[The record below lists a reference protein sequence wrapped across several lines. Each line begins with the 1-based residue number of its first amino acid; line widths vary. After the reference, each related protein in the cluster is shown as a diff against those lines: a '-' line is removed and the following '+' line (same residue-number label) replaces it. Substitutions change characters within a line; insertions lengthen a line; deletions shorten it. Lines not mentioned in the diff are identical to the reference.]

1 MTVEQVK
8 VNIVADGSKVGTE
21 VSKLKRDMGG
31 LSDAADKIGLSW
43 AKLGGIIGGA
53 LSVGAA
59 ASFLRSV
66 NSSADALNDLSGRL
80 GASAAGLQSLQVAAT
95 LAGGSTESMNT
106 ALAKMSETIGNALN
120 GNKQAVAAFDQLGLS
135 AKELANLKADE
146 AFRRIADATAEIPNT
161 FQRASAAQDVFGR
174 GAKEIAGLLAE
185 GGAAIDSVNRKLAEQ
200 GAAIDNLDIARI
212 GVMNDELQFQQ
223 TVVQNLGT
231 KFLSGLAPAIGVATD
246 AFAKMLS
253 AAGGA
258 TESGR
263 AFGVVMTG
271 AIKLI
276 ESAVYGL
283 AAVFEGLRATVAVV
297 LAAISNAAGNVI
309 GVVASAGEALGL
321 GFAGNLRT
329 ASDSAFA
336 FGESFASIAASA
348 KSNAMAAASAAIQAG
363 ADILNAGLIFD
374 QQAAALEKRAQAA
387 VDRVS
392 QAQGGAA
399 AALGG
404 AASGAAGKDA
414 KGAKQRPYE
423 LSAGTLFMEKLNPFD
438 DPRVMQELEIN
449 DALQAIQDQY
459 AETTLGKLA
468 AFEDTKLGMMLTS
481 SSLMQQIEWN
491 KNATLGDAMTNLVGL
506 AAQQSGAL
514 GKIGKAFAVAQTIWS
529 TGSAIMK
536 VFQQLGWPAGIGP
549 AASIAAMGA
558 SQLANIKNTNL
569 GSGGTIA
576 PSRGGGATLGAPVL
590 SDNVA
595 ATRPQESERSATQ
608 VIIQGNVFSS
618 QETAQWIIEQIRDAV
633 NTRDA
638 VFISSNSRQALELAG
653 A

>member
-8 VNIVADGSKVGTE
+8 VHITADGSKVGTE

-185 GGAAIDSVNRKLAEQ
+185 GGAAIDAVNQRLEEQ
-200 GAAIDNLDIARI
+200 GAAIDDLDIGKI
-212 GVMNDELQFQQ
+212 GAMNDELQFQQ

-231 KFLSGLAPAIGVATD
+231 KFLSGLVPAINV
-246 AFAKMLS
+246 
-253 AAGGA
+253 
-258 TESGR
+258 
-263 AFGVVMTG
+263 
-271 AIKLI
+271 
-276 ESAVYGL
+276 
-283 AAVFEGLRATVAVV
+283 TV
-297 LAAISNAAGNVI
+297 
-309 GVVASAGEALGL
+309 
-321 GFAGNLRT
+321 
-329 ASDSAFA
+329 
-336 FGESFASIAASA
+336 ESFAGLIGNMGGAAAAGASFGTA
-348 KSNAMAAASAAIQAG
+348 VLGALKIVESGVYFLIEAFELLRFAGARAMATIVRPVTSLPGPIGNALDVLSSAVFAITDNQAVAEQAAQSLDRVAESAMENARTAG
-363 ADILNAGLIFD
+363 AAALKAGNDLLNVSAIFD
-374 QQAAALEKRAQAA
+374 QASKDAEARAAEVIARWT
-387 VDRVS
+387 
-392 QAQGGAA
+392 QAQGGV

-404 AASGAAGKDA
+404 AAGAAGKDA
-414 KGAKQRPYE
+414 KAGKQRPYE
-423 LSAGTLFMEKLNPFD
+423 LSAGTLYMEKLNPFD

-506 AAQQSGAL
+506 ASQQSGTL

-529 TGSAIMK
+529 TGTAIMK
-536 VFQQLGWPAGIGP
+536 AMAEVPYPANIGA
-549 AASIAAMGA
+549 AASIAVMGA
-558 SQLANIKNTNL
+558 AQLANIKKTNL

-576 PSRGGGATLGAPVL
+576 ASKGGGAAVGGPVL

-633 NTRDA
+633 STRDA